1 MLRQG
6 KEQQQLLLLPPMAPL
21 AAARLPALC
30 PRSRCCRRQIE
41 TIDQIIDSWRLSSSE
56 TPALLHCSLCAI
68 PSAVLHT
75 LMRGCRLCENMKK
88 ASSSGRA
95 EHELTE
101 PSH

>member
-30 PRSRCCRRQIE
+30 PHSRCCRRQIE

-56 TPALLHCSLCAI
+56 TPALQHFRLCAVFGWRA
-68 PSAVLHT
+68 PLQPFRS
-75 LMRGCRLCENMKK
+75 CRLHENLNRPAMV
-88 ASSSGRA
+88 
-95 EHELTE
+95 E
-101 PSH
+101 